1 MIHDP
6 LMSGGVG
13 GTALRVDALARD
25 LMKMR
30 ETVAMIFSAHCG
42 HALEEVYAHTATDT
56 YFDAREAIA
65 WGLADRIITE
75 L

>member
-1 MIHDP
+1 
-6 LMSGGVG
+6 
-13 GTALRVDALARD
+13 
-25 LMKMR
+25 MKMR

-42 HALEEVYAHTATDT
+42 HALEEVYAQTATDT